1 MWGMSIALPRFRQIF
16 EQALTM
22 TPETPKDPANG
33 FVERTAQAA
42 HQTIDEVAEKAGET
56 LDRLQA
62 SASSMGEQLS
72 DKAQALSDLEYQ
84 MVEKVRDCVRDHPL
98 ASLFM
103 AVAAGVLIAR
113 LTQPT
118 ADPR

>member
-1 MWGMSIALPRFRQIF
+1 
-16 EQALTM
+16 M
-22 TPETPKDPANG
+22 TSDNPKEPGNG

-42 HQTIDEVAEKAGET
+42 HQTIDEVAEKAGAT
-56 LDRLQA
+56 IDRLQA
-62 SASSMGEQLS
+62 SASSMGDQLS
-72 DKAQALSDLEYQ
+72 DKAQALSDIEYQ

-113 LTQPT
+113 LTQP
-118 ADPR
+118 AQAPR

>member
-1 MWGMSIALPRFRQIF
+1 
-16 EQALTM
+16 M
-22 TPETPKDPANG
+22 TPDTPNEPSNRSDG

-56 LDRLQA
+56 IERLQA

-98 ASLFM
+98 ASVLM

-113 LTQPT
+113 LTQPAAT
-118 ADPR
+118 VR

>member
-1 MWGMSIALPRFRQIF
+1 MNAD
-16 EQALTM
+16 
-22 TPETPKDPANG
+22 TPNDPSNRGDG

-56 LDRLQA
+56 IERLQA
-62 SASSMGEQLS
+62 SASNMGEQLS

-98 ASLFM
+98 ASVLM

-113 LTQPT
+113 LTQP
-118 ADPR
+118 AASAR

>member
-1 MWGMSIALPRFRQIF
+1 
-16 EQALTM
+16 M
-22 TPETPKDPANG
+22 TPETPDESTDG

-42 HQTIDEVAEKAGET
+42 HQTIDEVAEKASET

-72 DKAQALSDLEYQ
+72 DKAQAISDFEYQ

-98 ASLFM
+98 TSLLV
-103 AVAAGVLIAR
+103 AVTAGVLIAR
-113 LTQPT
+113 LAWPATPE
-118 ADPR
+118 R